1 MYCTIICL
9 DAGVIRSRRLWIRIR
24 LWLQICWR
32 NKRLHNIHCTTVATA
47 AENTLHSLPEPVEET
62 TPSFLPR
69 S

>member
-1 MYCTIICL
+1 VDQDQAPAPDL
-9 DAGVIRSRRLWIRIR
+9 LEE
-24 LWLQICWR
+24 Q
-32 NKRLHNIHCTTVATA
+32 ATA